1 MMTMQNTTIDDYDDD
16 DPLDENKNM
25 SSQVPVS
32 FLMFLIHLKNTKKK
46 LINDNE
52 VSCPFFSQITKNP

>member
-1 MMTMQNTTIDDYDDD
+1 MTKQNTTIDDYDDD

-32 FLMFLIHLKNTKKK
+32 FFCVSHPSKKYKN
-46 LINDNE
+46 
-52 VSCPFFSQITKNP
+52 

>member
-1 MMTMQNTTIDDYDDD
+1 MMTKQNTTIDDYDDD

-32 FLMFLIHLKNTKKK
+32 FFVFLIHLKNTGIDK
-46 LINDNE
+46 
-52 VSCPFFSQITKNP
+52 